1 MKIEFKKVF
10 AATLSLLFIAASF
23 IISSKGYEMRLA
35 NANALN
41 NRVIIIDAGHGGFD
55 GGAQAADGTVEKD
68 INLQIATQLIEILV
82 FCGFVVVMTRTDDSG
97 TEDDA
102 TDSIKRRKVSDMQN
116 RLELTER
123 HPDATFISI
132 HLNKFTTSSAN
143 GAQVFYSKNNPDGM
157 LLANAIQ
164 NSIAGKLQPDND
176 RVVKQGTSSTY
187 LLHRTKIPAVIVECG
202 FLSNAYELK
211 LLKSEEY
218 QRQMAFAIFCGICD
232 YYNKGS

>member
-1 MKIEFKKVF
+1 
-10 AATLSLLFIAASF
+10 
-23 IISSKGYEMRLA
+23 
-35 NANALN
+35 
-41 NRVIIIDAGHGGFD
+41 
-55 GGAQAADGTVEKD
+55 
-68 INLQIATQLIEILV
+68 
-82 FCGFVVVMTRTDDSG
+82 
-97 TEDDA
+97 
-102 TDSIKRRKVSDMQN
+102 
-116 RLELTER
+116 
-123 HPDATFISI
+123 
-132 HLNKFTTSSAN
+132 
-143 GAQVFYSKNNPDGM
+143 M

-202 FLSNAYELK
+202 FLSNADELK